1 MSGNRSSEIDLL
13 ECTSCLCGS
22 SFKDIY
28 IYRPTLLELFTLV
41 CHIGGHTVV
50 GETGALLF
58 YGIVCNGLK

>member
-1 MSGNRSSEIDLL
+1 MSGNRSSEIDLWNAL
-13 ECTSCLCGS
+13 LASVGPVS
-22 SFKDIY
+22 RIY

-41 CHIGGHTVV
+41 CHIGGHTVM